1 MVLREGDVLFVPE
14 YVSTVKI
21 NGAVMYPNTVLYK
34 KGESL
39 KYYINQAGGFGNDA
53 KKRKVYVIYMNWYS
67 FSFKRQE
74 TKKAIEPGCET

>member
-1 MVLREGDVLFVPE
+1 MSDTYSVGINLGEALKNPGSDADMVLREGDVLFVPE

-39 KYYINQAGGFGNDA
+39 KYYINQAGGLVMMPRNV
-53 KKRKVYVIYMNWYS
+53 RSM
-67 FSFKRQE
+67 
-74 TKKAIEPGCET
+74 

>member
-1 MVLREGDVLFVPE
+1 MVLREGDILFVPE

-39 KYYINQAGGFGNDA
+39 KYYINQAGGFASLA
-53 KKRKVYVIYMNWYS
+53 KKKKS
-67 FSFKRQE
+67 FCGLYEWNSVSFTYGKF
-74 TKKAIEPGCET
+74 